1 MKPIEGAESEGAV
14 GFFKGVGKGLV
25 GYDLSVARHNVCIED
40 VRADGVLCRAVT
52 KPVVGVFDLASNVAE
67 GVRNTT
73 TVFDNPA
80 RDRVRI
86 VSLPHFYPSRSCVD
100 TLNTLCSIASSD
112 SSRWCT
118 IGEYIK
124 FIFVCPIG

>member
-14 GFFKGVGKGLV
+14 GFFKGVGKGIV
-25 GYDLSVARHNVCIED
+25 GYVIPVACRHIAYFKYD
-40 VRADGVLCRAVT
+40 WADWVLCRAVT

-86 VSLPHFYPSRSCVD
+86 VRLLSFRQG
-100 TLNTLCSIASSD
+100 IAL
-112 SSRWCT
+112 T
-118 IGEYIK
+118 E
-124 FIFVCPIG
+124 